1 MALGAAPIIRYTA
14 GREKAIF
21 SLPAGRFRIPAR
33 RGMTRRTPLY
43 VCRRAA
49 HPFSPKEEP
58 VYAYQF
64 PQKK

>member
-1 MALGAAPIIRYTA
+1 MVPGAALIIRYTA

-21 SLPAGRFRIPAR
+21 SLPAGRFRIPR
-33 RGMTRRTPLY
+33 ECGNDLKTPLLS
-43 VCRRAA
+43 RRCAA
-49 HPFSPKEEP
+49 HLFSPKEEP

>member
-1 MALGAAPIIRYTA
+1 
-14 GREKAIF
+14 
-21 SLPAGRFRIPAR
+21 
-33 RGMTRRTPLY
+33 MTRRTPLY